1 MSKLSAPALAMM
13 IAAAMTAFGA
23 APAAAQQGDGAKRQ
37 VTITVGFP
45 AGGTYHTITMLMSRH
60 MGRYLAGNPTIV
72 VQPKPGAGSLVAA
85 NYIASVAPKDG
96 SALGV
101 VGGGIILEPLFGNK
115 KAMFDPRKL
124 NWLGSFSTES
134 SICAVWHA
142 SSAKTLADAQARQV
156 VAGSSGRGSRT
167 YSYPMAMNATLGTKF
182 KVISGFKG
190 ASGIE
195 QAWQNGEVDSFCG
208 YGYGGIVARHPDW
221 IRDKKFNALAQ
232 FGYAKHKDLPDVP
245 LILDLMKNDRDR
257 AAMKL
262 LVVDTYVAWP
272 MIAPPDLKPATL
284 ASLRKAYLDTLADK
298 ALLAEAEKS
307 RFEVEPVRGIDI
319 QARVSEVFATP
330 RDVIDHARKIS
341 GL

>member
-1 MSKLSAPALAMM
+1 MVRLSRFALVALV
-13 IAAAMTAFGA
+13 AAVASGA
-23 APAAAQQGDGAKRQ
+23 GLPVAAQQSDGARRQ

-45 AGGTYHTITMLMSRH
+45 AGGTYHAITMLMSRH
-60 MGRYLAGNPTIV
+60 MGRHLAGNPTLV

-85 NYIASVAPKDG
+85 NYIANVAPRDG

-101 VGGGIILEPLFGNK
+101 VGGGIILEPMFGNK
-115 KAMFDPRKL
+115 QAKFDPRRI
-124 NWLGSFSTES
+124 NWLGSFSTEV

-142 SSAKTLADAQARQV
+142 SPVKTLADAQARQV

-167 YSYPMAMNATLGTKF
+167 YSYPMSMNATLGTQF

-208 YGYGGIVARHPDW
+208 YGWGGIVARHPDW
-221 IRDKKFNALAQ
+221 IRDRKFSILAQ
-232 FGYAKHKDLPDVP
+232 FGYAKHKDIPDAP
-245 LILDLMKNDRDR
+245 LILDLMKTKKDRD
-257 AAMKL
+257 AMKL

-272 MIAPPDLKPATL
+272 MIAPPDLPAATL
-284 ASLRKAYLDTLADK
+284 ASLRKSYLDTLADK
-298 ALLAEAEKS
+298 ALLAEAAKL
-307 RFEVEPVRGIDI
+307 RFEVDPVKGADI
-319 QARVSEVFATP
+319 QERVKEVFATP
-330 RDVIDHARKIS
+330 GDVVDHAKKIS